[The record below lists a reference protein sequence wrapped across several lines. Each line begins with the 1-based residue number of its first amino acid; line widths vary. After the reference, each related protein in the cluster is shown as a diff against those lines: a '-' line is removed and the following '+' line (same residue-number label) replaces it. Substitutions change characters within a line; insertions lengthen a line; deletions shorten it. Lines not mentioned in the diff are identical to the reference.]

1 MASQH
6 PRPAAAKRPRLSLQT
21 QTPAVNNASRP
32 RTFSVNPSDPTAFNT
47 LSNAYVTAIER
58 STPTTSS
65 PATAINTLYG
75 SKLTLN
81 TNFSNLKSKAITPFA
96 SAFPESPLSAGGTA
110 CSPVRMHAYPSVM
123 TPTPPLSAGPV
134 DPHGP
139 KVFVYSQTTE
149 TIIRSPVTATGTP
162 LRRFAPAFPAPYV
175 RSHSLRSILRNSPLP
190 PRSALTPMSPG
201 RRSQRLLER
210 AARRVGYN
218 SPIEQEI
225 TTNKYT
231 RSHIDLLL
239 EEASPSPLSPF
250 SQPMAVD
257 IARAFTGHE
266 IEDGGQ
272 TPGPMEDAAR
282 RLSKLTAASP
292 INGGIRKKRRREKK
306 RHWAWTIG
314 KDCEEGEDEEVGGAI
329 AALRAQAAAAAA
341 ASAAG
346 TCHASSASAT
356 TMQTPDPSVTSGDSS
371 SESEDVDMSDG
382 DSVASSSTTV
392 ESGPGTRYLTPGDAE
407 MDMKTPTGPASHLL
421 ATAEPKRDTPI
432 PEMAAAM
439 QVS

>member
-1 MASQH
+1 MALQQ
-6 PRPAAAKRPRLSLQT
+6 PRPQHTAAASKRPRLSLQT
-21 QTPAVNNASRP
+21 QTPAVSNASKP

-81 TNFSNLKSKAITPFA
+81 TNFTNLKPKAITPFA
-96 SAFPESPLSAGGTA
+96 SSFPESPLSAGTA
-110 CSPVRMHAYPSVM
+110 CSPIRMHAYPSAM

-134 DPHGP
+134 DPNGP

-149 TIIRSPVTATGTP
+149 TIIRSPVVGTP
-162 LRRFAPAFPAPYV
+162 LRRFAAPTFPAPYV
-175 RSHSLRSILRNSPLP
+175 RSRSLRSILRNSPLP

-250 SQPMAVD
+250 HQPMAVD

-282 RLSKLTAASP
+282 RLGKLTACSP
-292 INGGIRKKRRREKK
+292 IGGGIRKKRRREKK

-329 AALRAQAAAAAA
+329 AALRAQAVAAAA
-341 ASAAG
+341 G
-346 TCHASSASAT
+346 NCHAPAPTPVVADA
-356 TMQTPDPSVTSGDSS
+356 MQTPEPSVTSADSG
-371 SESEDVDMSDG
+371 SESGDVDMSDG
-382 DSVASSSTTV
+382 DSVASSASSV
-392 ESGPGTRYLTPGDAE
+392 AGPETRYLTPGEGDL
-407 MDMKTPTGPASHLL
+407 DLKTPTALQ
-421 ATAEPKRDTPI
+421 AQQTRDTPI
-432 PEMAAAM
+432 PELAM
-439 QVS
+439 QEV